1 MLACD
6 FGNGVALMR
15 LLRLLGMIMLG
26 LLLWVEIS
34 LQDKK
39 NLLILPEIGSL
50 GGVLQQISLYN
61 ELVRKHACVSNS
73 AG

>member
-1 MLACD
+1 MRTI

-15 LLRLLGMIMLG
+15 LLRLLCIIMLG
-26 LLLWVEIS
+26 LLLWAENS
-34 LQDKK
+34 LK
-39 NLLILPEIGSL
+39 NRKILLILPEIGSL

>member
-1 MLACD
+1 MLAHD
-6 FGNGVALMR
+6 FGDGVALVW
-15 LLRLLGMIMLG
+15 LLRLLFLA
-26 LLLWVEIS
+26 EIS
-34 LQDKK
+34 LKDRKI
-39 NLLILPEIGSL
+39 LLILPEIDSL

>member
-1 MLACD
+1 MLAHD

-15 LLRLLGMIMLG
+15 LLRLLCIIMLG
-26 LLLWVEIS
+26 LLLWAEIS
-34 LQDKK
+34 LK
-39 NLLILPEIGSL
+39 NRKILLILPKIGSL